1 MSPEYLVKHYFKEKI
16 RLKSVAKISSLNK
29 ILLANG
35 ITILSLS
42 EYDKE
47 YTHTPEL
54 KEIYLA
60 ISNYKTSKRIDKIK
74 DLFEERKTKTLIK
87 FYQTKK
93 SLYQNITS
101 NKVDQITYLKEQ
113 SKSAEA
119 TSIINS
125 CFNKAE
131 NREFVR
137 QYDVIKRIIFQIKI
151 NQFDINDNLLNI
163 TIDNNPELILQSL
176 ASIIEKPERLSIC
189 NIEIESEWVTFPFKW
204 FIDKLTIGE
213 YRDLYYKFKN
223 GDSLTEFIE
232 QYIESNKNVIE
243 KRFDDHILNSFSERS
258 VVVQN
263 CVLTYSQGLFSSVM
277 YSILP
282 TIEGIL
288 WNFADL
294 YDKVEKPL
302 FKVVNSKRVLLQ
314 SNGKEMMNFTI
325 GDLMNKTAI
334 KDFFDE
340 HFISYF
346 CNELYNERNSIL
358 HGVDLNSFNKTN
370 CAKKLLTFEYLTGI
384 INDFITQHF
393 FSEMNNIFDD
403 NKLKK
408 IIEIDKILIEE
419 EVNFKALILK
429 YTNF

>member
-1 MSPEYLVKHYFKEKI
+1 MTPEYLVEHYFKEKV
-16 RLKSVAKISSLNK
+16 RLRSVSKISDTNK

-42 EYDKE
+42 EYDRQ

-60 ISNYKTSKRIDKIK
+60 ISNYKTSKRIDKIEN
-74 DLFEERKTKTLIK
+74 LFEDRKTKTLKK

-101 NKVDQITYLKEQ
+101 SKVDQINYLKEQ
-113 SKSAEA
+113 SKNAEA
-119 TSIINS
+119 ANIITS
-125 CFNKAE
+125 CFNKSE
-131 NREFVR
+131 NKEFVR
-137 QYDVIKRIIFQIKI
+137 QYDVTKQIILQIKI
-151 NQFDINDNLLNI
+151 NQFEINEKLLNI
-163 TIDNNPELILQSL
+163 NIDGNPELILESL

-189 NIEIESEWVTFPFKW
+189 NIEIESEWLTFPFKW

-213 YRDLYYKFKN
+213 YRNLYYKFKD
-223 GDSLTEFIE
+223 GDSLTDFIE

-243 KRFDDHILNSFSERS
+243 KRFDNHILNSFSERS
-258 VVVQN
+258 IIIQN
-263 CVLTYSQGLFSSVM
+263 CILTYSQGLFSSVM

-288 WNFADL
+288 WDFADL
-294 YDKVEKPL
+294 YDKFEKPL
-302 FKVVNSKRVLLQ
+302 FKTVNSKRVLLQ

-346 CNELYNERNSIL
+346 CNELYNERNLIL
-358 HGVDLNSFNKTN
+358 HGVDVNSFNKTN
-370 CAKKLLTFEYLTGI
+370 CAKKLLTFEYLTVV
-384 INDFITQHF
+384 INNFITQHF

-403 NKLKK
+403 EKLENITETNK
-408 IIEIDKILIEE
+408 ISIGD
-419 EVNFKALILK
+419 EVSFKALVKK
-429 YTNF
+429 YR